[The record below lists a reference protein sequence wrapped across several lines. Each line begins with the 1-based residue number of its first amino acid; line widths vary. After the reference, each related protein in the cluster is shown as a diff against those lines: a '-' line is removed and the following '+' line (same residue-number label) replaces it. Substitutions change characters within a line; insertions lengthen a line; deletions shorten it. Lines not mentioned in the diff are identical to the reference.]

1 MVLAQVAPPISGGP
15 RIGRELFRTRS
26 LDVKRCG
33 HITLNKVEF
42 RSRLKLKVSLR
53 SRKQQ
58 FMRYTIFDA
67 AIETFAAKGFDEA
80 TVEDAARA
88 AGVSRASFL

>member
-1 MVLAQVAPPISGGP
+1 
-15 RIGRELFRTRS
+15 
-26 LDVKRCG
+26 
-33 HITLNKVEF
+33 
-42 RSRLKLKVSLR
+42 
-53 SRKQQ
+53 
-58 FMRYTIFDA
+58 MRYTIFDA